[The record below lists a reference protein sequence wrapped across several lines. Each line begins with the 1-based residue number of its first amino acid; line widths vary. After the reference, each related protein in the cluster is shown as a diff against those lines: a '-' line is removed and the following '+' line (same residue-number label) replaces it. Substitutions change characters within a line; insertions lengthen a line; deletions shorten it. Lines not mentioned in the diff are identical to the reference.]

1 MTQPTK
7 RYHRILGII
16 MLLPLLGWA
25 LTGVVFFIKPG
36 YDDAYQP
43 LVIKTYAIDKSWTIE
58 PEQQWQDIRLVKTIL
73 GTHLLVTDDGDTK
86 HLAPYTLQA
95 KELPPSDQLSA
106 LIQDAISVNQARY
119 GNIIQI
125 NDNIATTNTGVQITL
140 DWNRLKLS
148 QRGQDTDLID
158 LIYKIHYLQW
168 TPFKAINEIVGF
180 VGLFLLMALTV
191 LGAMLVMKKSDK

>member
-1 MTQPTK
+1 MTKPTK

-119 GNIIQI
+119 GNIILI

>member
-1 MTQPTK
+1 MLTK

-16 MLLPLLGWA
+16 MLLPLLGWG

-36 YDDAYQP
+36 YDDAYQS
-43 LVIKTYAIDKSWTIE
+43 LVIKTYAIDKSWTVE

-73 GTHLLVTDDGDTK
+73 GTHLLVTADGDTK
-86 HLAPYTLQA
+86 HLTPYTLKA

-148 QRGQDTDLID
+148 QRGQDTNLID
-158 LIYKIHYLQW
+158 LIYKVHYLQW
-168 TPFKAINEIVGF
+168 TPFKTINEIVGF

-191 LGAMLVMKKSDK
+191 LGAMLVIKKSDK